1 MFCILG
7 GTRFSLVVKTKN
19 MYDPK
24 DKKPAPRPEDVPQD
38 EQKEL
43 NKSAFD
49 EAYQDIES
57 DPEFTEGNENDDLDE
72 EESRELGDPGLGF

>member
-1 MFCILG
+1 
-7 GTRFSLVVKTKN
+7 

-24 DKKPAPRPEDVPQD
+24 DKKPADRPEEVPQD

-49 EAYQDIES
+49 EAYQDIEA

-72 EESRELGDPGLGF
+72 EESRDLGDPGLGF

>member
-1 MFCILG
+1 
-7 GTRFSLVVKTKN
+7 

-24 DKKPAPRPEDVPQD
+24 DKKPTTPLTEGEQPD
-38 EQKEL
+38 QKEL
-43 NKSAFD
+43 NKSAFE

-57 DPEFTEGNENDDLDE
+57 DAEFTEGNENDDLDE

>member
-1 MFCILG
+1 
-7 GTRFSLVVKTKN
+7 

-24 DKKPAPRPEDVPQD
+24 DKKPTEQPGEAGQAD
-38 EQKEL
+38 QKEL

-49 EAYQDIES
+49 EAYKDIES
-57 DPEFTEGNENDDLDE
+57 DAELTEGNDNEDLDE

>member
-1 MFCILG
+1 
-7 GTRFSLVVKTKN
+7 

-24 DKKPAPRPEDVPQD
+24 DKNTQD
-38 EQKEL
+38 DQDQKEL

-49 EAYQDIES
+49 EAQHDIDS
-57 DPEFTEGNENDDLDE
+57 DGEFKEGNENDDLDE